1 MKIVKV
7 RCKDIGSYSGTAFAA
22 SQKFDK
28 HFGGIWVALKYG
40 DELND
45 PLDVGRNIMPGAYY
59 PFGKNVGFQTFEKAE
74 QYWKTTQRDVNSAL
88 SYAKQLSQKIKGK
101 TLRDLIEGTI

>member
-1 MKIVKV
+1 M
-7 RCKDIGSYSGTAFAA
+7 
-22 SQKFDK
+22 
-28 HFGGIWVALKYG
+28 KYG

-45 PLDVGRNIMPGAYY
+45 PLDVGINILPGANY
-59 PFGKNVGFQTFEKAE
+59 PFGKDAGFQSVEKAE
-74 QYWKTTQRDVNSAL
+74 QYWKTTQRDANSAL